1 MYIGR
6 KLDSRFSVYLLDL
19 RNHGRSPH
27 SDEFNYEVMV
37 EDLAEFV
44 ADHHL
49 EGAAI
54 IGHSLG
60 GRIAMRFA
68 LSNPSAINRLVVVD
82 ISPQNRPSA
91 NIQFLPDVLET
102 MQRLPLS
109 ELKTR
114 KEVDKRLSK
123 VVPDLRERQLLLK
136 NLRRKEDHSFAW
148 KANLE
153 VIRRNMRLVYEL
165 TNQPFFYEAKIQNI
179 LLGLTGRRF
188 WNCFPW
194 PGLSPSQR
202 PGIGFM
208 RMLPRK
214 WPRRFSRLWKVE
226 FVGRNDAE
234 IILTG
239 RGRKDRRGLSLD
251 SFQSA
256 FPACPNQAGALCG

>member
-1 MYIGR
+1 MKLHYRKLGEGRPIVIIHGILGASDNWMYIGR

-27 SDEFNYEVMV
+27 SDEFNYEVIV

-49 EGAAI
+49 EGPAI

-109 ELKTR
+109 ELQTR

-153 VIRRNMRLVYEL
+153 VIRRNMHLVYEAIESD
-165 TNQPFFYEAKIQNI
+165 NQFDKPTLFLRGENSDYITGADREKILELFPRARIVTIPKAGHWLHADAPEEVAAAI
-179 LLGLTGRRF
+179 LA
-188 WNCFPW
+188 
-194 PGLSPSQR
+194 
-202 PGIGFM
+202 FM
-208 RMLPRK
+208 E
-214 WPRRFSRLWKVE
+214 S
-226 FVGRNDAE
+226 
-234 IILTG
+234 
-239 RGRKDRRGLSLD
+239 
-251 SFQSA
+251 
-256 FPACPNQAGALCG
+256 